1 MRAAVIER
9 LYLSRTDWALLPLRL
24 VVGVVFFAHGGQKL
38 FFVGIPGTARFMS
51 EVGIPVP
58 TLAAIVVSSA
68 ELLGGAAIAIG
79 LRTRWAASILSID
92 MLVALLLVQVKAGLL
107 KPGGFEFVLTL
118 LAATV
123 TLALHGGGK
132 PSILDRRVS
141 QKRAE
146 FAKMP

>member
-1 MRAAVIER
+1 MIER

-24 VVGVVFFAHGGQKL
+24 VVGVVFITHGGQKL
-38 FFVGIPGTARFMS
+38 LFVGIPGTARFMS
-51 EVGIPVP
+51 EVGIPLP

-79 LRTRWAASILSID
+79 LKMRWAAVILSID

-123 TLALHGGGK
+123 TLALHGGRK
-132 PSILDRRVS
+132 PSVLD
-141 QKRAE
+141 
-146 FAKMP
+146 